1 MPADRIKP
9 LLDGP
14 LLRTSTIDPNR
25 GVLIS
30 LASDLVDLVV
40 ASDISV
46 QFIQVTMEPRY
57 VYRVSQRFT
66 VRVKQPEAIV
76 ALRPDAPGD
85 EGGGEKGDDSKENG
99 GGGGGRG
106 PRKTASKKI

>member
-1 MPADRIKP
+1 M
-9 LLDGP
+9 
-14 LLRTSTIDPNR
+14 DPSH

-30 LASDLVDLVV
+30 LSGDLVDLVV

-46 QFIQVTMEPRY
+46 QLLQVTMEPRY

-76 ALRPDAPGD
+76 SLAPRQGM
-85 EGGGEKGDDSKENG
+85 EELAREREG
-99 GGGGGRG
+99 GGGGEQR
-106 PRKTASKKI
+106 RRRSRR